1 MARYQGRRTWW
12 GVGLL
17 EVRDALG
24 ELGRRAALA
33 DVDALHDRVPQV
45 DFRDLVAV
53 GLFVGAFERVHGEAE
68 VFHGPLAVEVGLL
81 HHPLDVKLTYIV
93 LHDGE
98 GRDDL
103 GEHVL
108 VRVAGAVH
116 DQI

>member
-1 MARYQGRRTWW
+1 M
-12 GVGLL
+12 
-17 EVRDALG
+17 
-24 ELGRRAALA
+24 
-33 DVDALHDRVPQV
+33 
-45 DFRDLVAV
+45 AV